1 MLIQYWIRAFIWMK
15 RVSARLTSER
25 KSDDDFHFIWLTA
38 MKCLHPKTHNQ
49 YVVVSILL
57 WHLCTILCRKLVRA
71 RWIKHCYNKLYLAHC
86 EHDLVVVVFFFICSE
101 VEKRKANIKYNF
113 IVKYSKTQCFHH
125 KSPCEIWATKN
136 VDFRCYFPI
145 HAWSV
150 IEVTY
155 HYIPRFLR

>member
-1 MLIQYWIRAFIWMK
+1 MTTNFILYFGRQLWNVCIQK
-15 RVSARLTSER
+15 
-25 KSDDDFHFIWLTA
+25 
-38 MKCLHPKTHNQ
+38 HNQ

-86 EHDLVVVVFFFICSE
+86 EHDLVVVVVAFHLLQ
-101 VEKRKANIKYNF
+101 VEKRKANIKHNF

-125 KSPCEIWATKN
+125 KSVRNMSNEKF
-136 VDFRCYFPI
+136 DFSCYFPI